1 MLDSVIGK
9 IEDNPNCELTK
20 EEVKL
25 LYGINCDIKI
35 DIRNYV
41 FMRDK
46 YLDLKKVFNES
57 QIATTKEEITE
68 NTICYIGDLVIDS
81 KLPIY
86 NLRYIYGSLQ
96 YKLNDIINL
105 ENLEIV
111 AGYLNI
117 NNSNNYDELCNL
129 KYVSSLKISNIDDIS
144 SLNYFIKSLDLITIL
159 DLKFTSENI
168 VNNLDISDNIKILVL
183 ENIESIKEV
192 SLPNSLI
199 ELQLLSSYHRFTIK
213 DTVLKVN
220 NLSNLQELKVGA
232 SVNISRLQLPSNLK
246 KLHLSSIL
254 SIDNS
259 ILPDKL
265 KVYEN
270 YLPVDEKLLKCY
282 ATRVSDYGKVKSIS
296 KKI

>member
-35 DIRNYV
+35 DIRNYL

-129 KYVSSLKISNIDDIS
+129 KYVSSLKISNINNIS

-199 ELQLLSSYHRFTIK
+199 ELQLLSSYHRFTVK
-213 DTVLKVN
+213 ETVLKVN

>member
-35 DIRNYV
+35 DIRNYL

-129 KYVSSLKISNIDDIS
+129 KYVSSLKISNINNIS

-199 ELQLLSSYHRFTIK
+199 ELELLSSYHRFTIK
-213 DTVLKVN
+213 ETVLKVN

-246 KLHLSSIL
+246 KIHLSSLL
-254 SIDNS
+254 SIENS

-265 KVYEN
+265 KVYNN
-270 YLPVDEKLLKCY
+270 YLPVDEKLLKGY
-282 ATRVSDYGKVKSIS
+282 ATRVSDYEKVKSIS
-296 KKI
+296 KNN

>member
-1 MLDSVIGK
+1 MYETIINKLNNDIECELFIDELK
-9 IEDNPNCELTK
+9 YIYEDNIK
-20 EEVKL
+20 EFESIRIFRNNYNDLCKL
-25 LYGINCDIKI
+25 FG
-35 DIRNYV
+35 
-41 FMRDK
+41 
-46 YLDLKKVFNES
+46 KKHV
-57 QIATTKEEITE
+57 ACTLEEI
-68 NTICYIGDLVIDS
+68 NQDTICYIGDLVIDS

-129 KYVSSLKISNIDDIS
+129 KYVSSLKISNINNIS

-199 ELQLLSSYHRFTIK
+199 ELQLLSSYHRFTVK
-213 DTVLKVN
+213 ETVLKVN

>member
-1 MLDSVIGK
+1 MIDSVIGK

-35 DIRNYV
+35 DIRNYL

-129 KYVSSLKISNIDDIS
+129 KYVSSLKISNINNIS

-199 ELQLLSSYHRFTIK
+199 ELQLLSSYHSFTVK
-213 DTVLKVN
+213 ETVLKVN

-246 KLHLSSIL
+246 KIHLSSLL
-254 SIDNS
+254 SIENS

-265 KVYEN
+265 KVYNN
-270 YLPVDEKLLKCY
+270 YLPVDEKLLKGY
-282 ATRVSDYGKVKSIS
+282 ATRVSDYEKVKSIS
-296 KKI
+296 KNN

>member
-35 DIRNYV
+35 DIRNYL

-129 KYVSSLKISNIDDIS
+129 KYVSSLKISNINNIS

-159 DLKFTSENI
+159 DLIFTSENI

-213 DTVLKVN
+213 ETVLKVN

>member
-1 MLDSVIGK
+1 MIDSVIGK

-25 LYGINCDIKI
+25 LYGINCDTKI

-57 QIATTKEEITE
+57 QIATANDEITE

-86 NLRYIYGSLQ
+86 NLKNIYGSLQ

-129 KYVSSLKISNIDDIS
+129 KYVSSLKISNINNIS

-183 ENIESIKEV
+183 ENIEFIKEV

-213 DTVLKVN
+213 ETVLKVN

-246 KLHLSSIL
+246 KLHLSSTL

>member
-1 MLDSVIGK
+1 MIDSVIGK

-35 DIRNYV
+35 DIRNYL

-129 KYVSSLKISNIDDIS
+129 KYVSSLKISNINNIS

-199 ELQLLSSYHRFTIK
+199 ELQLLSSYHRFTVK
-213 DTVLKVN
+213 ETVLKVN